1 MLDTTKRTIATLTAA
16 ACLGGAGWAIASS
29 SNGSSGSST
38 STDSSAATDSSVAA
52 NTGTATYGAPQGQ
65 RPQQTEVTGDAAAKI
80 TAAVLAEVPGAT
92 IERIEQDAQGY
103 HAHITKSDGTR
114 ATVRLNA
121 QFAVTAVEAG
131 RGPGG
136 VPGQGGG
143 PGGQRPDE
151 TPLTGDKA
159 AKVKAAALAKL
170 PGATIVRV
178 ETDADGDAYEAHVTK
193 ADGSRATVKFNS
205 SFTVTAVE
213 DR

>member
-29 SNGSSGSST
+29 SNGSDGTAASGT
-38 STDSSAATDSSVAA
+38 SAAATDASIAA
-52 NTGTATYGAPQGQ
+52 STTGTAAYGAQGQ
-65 RPQQTEVTGDAAAKI
+65 RPQQTQVTGEAAEKVK
-80 TAAVLAEVPGAT
+80 AAVLAEVPGAT
-92 IERIEQDAQGY
+92 IERVEQDAQGY
-103 HAHITKSDGTR
+103 HAHITKSDGTK
-114 ATVRLNA
+114 ATVRVNA
-121 QFAVTAVEAG
+121 QFAVTAVQAG
-131 RGPGG
+131 GGPGG
-136 VPGQGGG
+136 PGHGG

-151 TPLTGDKA
+151 TLLTGDKA

-193 ADGSRATVKFNS
+193 ADGSPATVKLDS

>member
-38 STDSSAATDSSVAA
+38 STDSTAATDSAIAA

-80 TAAVLAEVPGAT
+80 TAAVLAKVPGAT

-103 HAHITKSDGTR
+103 HAHITGSDGTR

-121 QFAVTAVEAG
+121 QFAVTAVETG

-136 VPGQGGG
+136 MPGQGGL
-143 PGGQRPDE
+143 GGQRPDE

-193 ADGSRATVKFNS
+193 ADGSRATVKLDS